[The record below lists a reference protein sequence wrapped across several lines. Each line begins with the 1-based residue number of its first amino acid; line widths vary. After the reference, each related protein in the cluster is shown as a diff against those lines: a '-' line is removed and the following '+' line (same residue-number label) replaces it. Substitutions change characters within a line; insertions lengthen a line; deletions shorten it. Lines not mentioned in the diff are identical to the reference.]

1 MRRCV
6 HWTLLLAAAFALL
19 AAPIAS
25 GAPPDLVVSQVY
37 AGGGNSGA
45 AYTNDF
51 VELFNRGGA
60 SVDLS
65 GWSLQYATATGTSWQ
80 VTALTGSLA
89 VGHHYLVALGSG
101 GTSGASLPAADAT
114 GTSNLATTGG
124 KVALVHDTA
133 AVTCGATAGSC
144 SAIAVVRDLVGYGSA
159 TDYEGAP
166 APGLSNTTAV
176 IRASAGCQDSDAND
190 TDFTTDT
197 PVPRTTSSA
206 ATTCPGATPPA
217 VSSSGAAHVDLDL
230 QSSISIALEKSTL
243 SFGSVSPGDS
253 PAALTDRVTVASTNA
268 AGYTLSVHRSAFTP
282 ADLPLG
288 LAATAPAGS
297 QLGASLAGGARVALP
312 VAPAADLLIGTT
324 SAPSGVSG
332 DGWPTSL
339 AFTSP
344 LPALGAGHYSAT
356 VTFTVIAR

>member
-1 MRRCV
+1 MRRCA
-6 HWTLLLAAAFALL
+6 HRTLLLAAAFALL

-25 GAPPDLVVSQVY
+25 GASPDLVVSQVY
-37 AGGGNSGA
+37 AGGGNAGA
-45 AYTNDF
+45 AYSNDF

-80 VTALTGSLA
+80 VTPLAGSLA
-89 VGHHYLVALGSG
+89 AGRHYLVALGSG
-101 GTSGASLPAADAT
+101 GTNGASLPAADAT

-144 SAIAVVRDLVGYGSA
+144 SAISVVRDLVGYGSA
-159 TDYEGAP
+159 TDYEGAAAP
-166 APGLSNTTAV
+166 ALSNTTAA

-190 TDFTTDT
+190 TDFTADT
-197 PVPRTTSSA
+197 PTPRNTSSA
-206 ATTCPGATPPA
+206 ATACSGT
-217 VSSSGAAHVDLDL
+217 SSGVSGSAAAHVDLDL
-230 QSSISIALEKSTL
+230 QSSISITLEKATL

-268 AGYTLSVHRSAFTP
+268 AGYTLSVHRTAFAP

-288 LAATAPAGS
+288 LAATAPAGG
-297 QLGASLAGGARVALP
+297 QLGASLVGGARVALP
-312 VAPAADLLIGTT
+312 ISPAADLLIGTT
-324 SAPSGVSG
+324 STPSGVSG

-344 LPALGAGHYSAT
+344 LPAIGAGHYSAT
-356 VTFTVIAR
+356 VTFTVITR